1 MEDVCKCDVKIPDG
15 HRYLEGRLEVPG
27 HARALIIFAH
37 GSGSSRFSPRNTL
50 VAQKLRPAGFGTLLF
65 DMVTAVE
72 DRDPARRSEIGMMA
86 ERLQTVSRWVVHQ
99 PATKHL
105 PTGYYGS
112 STGAAVAVAAA
123 VVTRQPYA
131 IVSRGGRL
139 DLIGDILPK
148 LESPIQLIAGEKD
161 PETLALNRSAYKQI
175 QTVKRLSLI
184 RDASHLFE
192 EPGCLD
198 KVAQLAIEWFTRYLP
213 HHE

>member
-1 MEDVCKCDVKIPDG
+1 
-15 HRYLEGRLEVPG
+15 
-27 HARALIIFAH
+27 
-37 GSGSSRFSPRNTL
+37 
-50 VAQKLRPAGFGTLLF
+50 
-65 DMVTAVE
+65 
-72 DRDPARRSEIGMMA
+72 
-86 ERLQTVSRWVVHQ
+86 
-99 PATKHL
+99 
-105 PTGYYGS
+105 
-112 STGAAVAVAAA
+112 VAVAAA